1 MNGKTLREIML
12 SVLKENGESMN
23 PKDLAK
29 EIREKGLYTQ
39 KDGTPLKDRHVR
51 AMVYNYPNSFI
62 KIDKKIAINDGTI
75 VVEKIKKQ
83 SSQLRAKA
91 EKPIFK
97 FNNIEIFSPNPLE
110 DWFHECKIS
119 KALVRYLIE
128 HNYTIIHDNT
138 ENKTAKGV
146 DIEAVKNKV
155 RELVEVK
162 GYPSIYFVNGPKKGQ
177 KTKTDPR
184 LQSTHWFSGCLSST
198 LKNYES
204 KETKLAMAFPACSRY
219 EELVI
224 KNQKY
229 FTDNDLDV
237 KVYFIDEKG
246 SVTIGNLNKNLIVT
260 D

>member
-1 MNGKTLREIML
+1 ML
-12 SVLKENGESMN
+12 SVLEMNARSMY
-23 PKDLAK
+23 PKDLA
-29 EIREKGLYTQ
+29 EVIRMNSLYTQ
-39 KDGTPLKDRHVR
+39 KDGTPLKDGHIH
-51 AMVYNYPNSFI
+51 AMVSNYPNTFI
-62 KIDKKIAINDGTI
+62 KIDGRVTINDGTV

-83 SSQLRAKA
+83 SPKACAKA
-91 EKPIFK
+91 EKPILK
-97 FNNIEIFSPNPLE
+97 FNDIVNFNSNPLE
-110 DWFHECKIS
+110 DWFHESKIS
-119 KALVRYLIE
+119 KVLVHYLIE

-138 ENKTAKGV
+138 ENKAAKGV

-155 RELVEVK
+155 GELVEVK

-177 KTKTDPR
+177 KTKTDPH

-198 LKNYES
+198 LKNYKS
-204 KETKLAMAFPACSRY
+204 NNDKLAMAFPACSKY

-229 FTDNDLDV
+229 FTNNDLDV

-246 SVTIGNLNKNLIVT
+246 SVTISNLNKNLIVT